1 MAWPL
6 WPKSRVEYYNTPQG
20 ILTESGIWYRTTVD
34 LLNEYA
40 GELFEREPLAMHLAR
55 SDTWIRSPHT
65 LSLWLLA
72 LGILYYHPLQLVVAI
87 PFFFLLWQ
95 IVAPALVSRTA
106 IFLLRVLDAVI
117 LQAVLYAGVMSVLA
131 LSGQYESVAVGL
143 VGFICLRWGILT
155 YLTRPI
161 VVRCWKIMYKLPVPD
176 HILRAF
182 MIRSAL
188 RHGINLA
195 GFEEIEQN
203 VIDNMFK
210 KKPQRGEL

>member
-40 GELFEREPLAMHLAR
+40 GELFEREPLELHLAR

-72 LGILYYHPLQLVVAI
+72 PGILYYHPWQLVVAI
-87 PFFFLLWQ
+87 PLFFLVWQ

-106 IFLLRVLDAVI
+106 VSLLSVLDAVI

-131 LSGQYESVAVGL
+131 LSGQYESLAVGL
-143 VGFICLRWGILT
+143 IGFICLRWGILT

-161 VVRCWKIMYKLPVPD
+161 VVRCWKTMYKLPVPD

-182 MIRSAL
+182 MVRSAL
-188 RHGINLA
+188 RNGINLA

-210 KKPQRGEL
+210 RKPQREEP

>member
-40 GELFEREPLAMHLAR
+40 GELFEREPLELHLAR

-72 LGILYYHPLQLVVAI
+72 LGILYYHPWKLVVAI
-87 PFFFLLWQ
+87 PLFFLVWQ

-106 IFLLRVLDAVI
+106 ISLLRVLDAVI

-131 LSGQYESVAVGL
+131 LFGQYESLAVGL
-143 VGFICLRWGILT
+143 IGFICLRWGILT

-161 VVRCWKIMYKLPVPD
+161 VVRCWKTMYKLPVPD

-188 RHGINLA
+188 RNGINLA

-210 KKPQRGEL
+210 KKPQRGEP

>member
-20 ILTESGIWYRTTVD
+20 ILTESGVWYRTTVD

-40 GELFEREPLAMHLAR
+40 GELFERESLGLHLAR

-65 LSLWLLA
+65 LSIWLLA
-72 LGILYYHPLQLVVAI
+72 LGIMYYQPWQLIVAI
-87 PFFFLLWQ
+87 PLFFLLWQ
-95 IVAPALVSRTA
+95 IVGPALVNRT
-106 IFLLRVLDAVI
+106 ITSIMRFMDAVI
-117 LQAVLYAGVMSVLA
+117 LQAALYAGTMSILA
-131 LSGQYESVAVGL
+131 MSGQYESVLIGL

-155 YLTRPI
+155 YLTRPV
-161 VVRCWKIMYKLPVPD
+161 VVRCWEVMYKLPAPD

-195 GFEEIEQN
+195 GFEEIEKN
-203 VIDNMFK
+203 VINNVFK
-210 KKPQRGEL
+210 KSPQKGKS

>member
-40 GELFEREPLAMHLAR
+40 GELFEREPLELHLAR
-55 SDTWIRSPHT
+55 SDAWIRSPHT

-72 LGILYYHPLQLVVAI
+72 LGILYYHLWQLAVAI
-87 PFFFLLWQ
+87 PLFFLVWQ

-106 IFLLRVLDAVI
+106 ISLLRVLDAVI

-131 LSGQYESVAVGL
+131 LSGQYESLAVGL
-143 VGFICLRWGILT
+143 IGFICLRWGILT

-161 VVRCWKIMYKLPVPD
+161 VVRCWKTMYKLPVPD

-188 RHGINLA
+188 RNGINLA

-203 VIDNMFK
+203 VFKNMFK
-210 KKPQRGEL
+210 KRPQRGKH